1 MQLGDVAG
9 SLSRIEGDL
18 AVARKM
24 GDSGLTQV
32 HLIGKMFCSVWL
44 GEHEQ
49 ALACMEKYRRLDD
62 GATEGGVGHALSLF
76 YLGHQ
81 TEAALVLTKFK
92 AFAGDSARKY
102 WSLPSVFFACHLAV
116 MIWEKIRT
124 TSKPYASFESEKSIV
139 DFVGAIVRQCE
150 KSVGGS
156 AFGTAS
162 VAACRVLFEVMKERF
177 ERASSLWCKVDK
189 TLLSP
194 QIRCVVDM
202 HIAKNS
208 NEPLALRCRTM
219 ASALSVFQKVR
230 AKDCEQHATQF
241 LVQNGQGG
249 QSQRRGTASKLSLR
263 KFSLAEED
271 GSDTSQKGTKKNMLF
286 GRDAEAGKLVM
297 QALALKETT
306 RSSATV
312 FEGESGSGKSAL
324 LDYISEVVGESMGY
338 VRERNEVSALRI
350 FFCAASVCL
359 GPIAQRWCCWIHPG
373 GSERSKAS
381 AAPPSQYNLR
391 RSRLFIFSSH
401 PCWRSLCANRYSR
414 VIRVAGAELHSNT
427 ALHLFGHV
435 LEHCLERAVDAST
448 GEMTAIGCQNL
459 MDQHGLDPGLLPLLS
474 PMLPFEVEELESI
487 EKLSA
492 QARYSSTNK
501 LLLEILRNYV
511 KEMKTAVMLIDDL
524 QWGDQQ
530 SIAVLVEAL
539 AVEGLLVVMSVR
551 SDAVSSD
558 ELSVILRMDRVKLE
572 SLPPLGG
579 DAFSKFLEE
588 TVDALSLDDDVT
600 EEVRKRAG
608 NNLFVASIVMTGMKD
623 RGALKIDEDG
633 HCCLAPEGALDDA
646 GGGAGEEMAG
656 VSGLVAD
663 RFALL
668 GRREQELLQT
678 ASVFGQMAPVEM
690 LARVHMSVL
699 GGSEADLLQT
709 AQSLFKQKFL
719 RRDKKRPDYVEFDS
733 LLVQQA
739 IYERMCVRATRASEA
754 FSLPYNL
761 SHAVPRFLTSR

>member
-1 MQLGDVAG
+1 
-9 SLSRIEGDL
+9 
-18 AVARKM
+18 
-24 GDSGLTQV
+24 
-32 HLIGKMFCSVWL
+32 
-44 GEHEQ
+44 
-49 ALACMEKYRRLDD
+49 MEEYRRLDD
-62 GATEGGVGHALSLF
+62 GTSDGGVGHALSLF

-81 TEAALVLTKFK
+81 AEAALVLTEFK
-92 AFAGDSARKY
+92 GIAGDSARKY

-124 TSKPYASFESEKSIV
+124 TSKPYASFESEESII
-139 DFVGAIVRQCE
+139 DCMAAIVRQCE
-150 KSVGGS
+150 KSLGGS

-324 LDYISEVVGESMGY
+324 LDYIGEVVGESMGY
-338 VRERNEVSALRI
+338 
-350 FFCAASVCL
+350 
-359 GPIAQRWCCWIHPG
+359 
-373 GSERSKAS
+373 
-381 AAPPSQYNLR
+381 
-391 RSRLFIFSSH
+391 
-401 PCWRSLCANRYSR
+401 SR
-414 VIRVAGAELHSNT
+414 VIRVEGAELHSNT

-435 LEHCLERAVDAST
+435 LEHCFERAVDTST

-459 MDQHGLDPGLLPLLS
+459 MEQHGLDPGLLPLLS
-474 PMLPFEVEELESI
+474 AMLPFEVEELASI
-487 EKLSA
+487 EELSA

-511 KEMKTAVMLIDDL
+511 KEMKTVVILIDDL

-558 ELSVILRMDRVKLE
+558 ELSVILGMGMVKLE
-572 SLPPLGG
+572 SLPPLSG

-633 HCCLAPEGALDDA
+633 HCCLDPDGDLDDA
-646 GGGAGEEMAG
+646 GGGEGEEMEG

-678 ASVFGQMAPVEM
+678 ASVFGQIAPVEM

-739 IYERMCVRATRASEA
+739 IYERMLVSQREMVHVRIVDEIELDEERLKNDFEVLINHCKRSGDLGRTRKYLLKAG
-754 FSLPYNL
+754 
-761 SHAVPRFLTSR
+761 